1 MVDTAP
7 LPPVGSSHAAPG
19 GDDAPTERLAP
30 VGSESSPPTGT
41 FPSARSAPSPALR
54 AVEIVAGL
62 LSGGLLML
70 GLALLVLQFVAPDL
84 APGTG
89 LAAADGPGWSRVGV
103 QLGVGVAGELTVL
116 ARRWATG
123 PARWV
128 MAAAVSVAVP
138 AVLWWAWWA

>member
-1 MVDTAP
+1 MADTAP
-7 LPPVGSSHAAPG
+7 LPPVGPAHAVPA
-19 GDDAPTERLAP
+19 GDDAPTERLTP
-30 VGSESSPPTGT
+30 VGAEASPPAGS
-41 FPSARSAPSPALR
+41 FAAAPSPALR

-89 LAAADGPGWSRVGV
+89 LAAADGPGWARVGV

-116 ARRWATG
+116 ARRWAAG
-123 PARWV
+123 PARWT
-128 MAAAVSVAVP
+128 MAVAVIVAVP
-138 AVLWWAWWA
+138 AALWWAWWA

>member
-7 LPPVGSSHAAPG
+7 LPPVGPPHAEPA

-30 VGSESSPPTGT
+30 VGSGSLAPTGS
-41 FPSARSAPSPALR
+41 FPVAPSPALR
-54 AVEIVAGL
+54 GVEIVAGL

-70 GLALLVLQFVAPDL
+70 GLALLVLQFLAPDL

-89 LAAADGPGWSRVGV
+89 LAAAGGPGWARVGV

-116 ARRWATG
+116 ARRRTSS
-123 PARWV
+123 PVRWV
-128 MAAAVSVAVP
+128 MAVAVIVLVL
-138 AVLWWAWWA
+138 AALWWAWWA